1 MSLRLH
7 FHFKFRLRWS
17 FATKPLYLRKITLDL
32 MVSLETSL
40 QPVYLPLVG
49 IIKVHIVL
57 QVFLFDAFV
66 SFRGGGH
73 IL

>member
-1 MSLRLH
+1 
-7 FHFKFRLRWS
+7 
-17 FATKPLYLRKITLDL
+17 

-40 QPVYLPLVG
+40 QPVYLPLLG

-66 SFRGGGH
+66 NFRGGVH
-73 IL
+73 IV